1 MDKQLTPDECAAIR
15 DRVAAFCTAK
25 MDARMRMSCQTER
38 MRQMVDDFNTL
49 INELARLHDLLA
61 VPAQLVMEV
70 S

>member
-15 DRVAAFCTAK
+15 DRVVAFCCPDTHQ
-25 MDARMRMSCQTER
+25 RMRNATDGTQA
-38 MRQMVDDFNTL
+38 RQLVDDFNTL